1 MTVERARRWRAF
13 SFSGTY
19 VPVLPAELLEV
30 LVCPRS
36 RSPLIYFPRGET
48 GDDEA
53 QGFLLCPASRL
64 RYRID
69 DGVAVMLA
77 EEAEELPAREVDR
90 LVAQART
97 LGLAIP

>member
-1 MTVERARRWRAF
+1 M
-13 SFSGTY
+13 
-19 VPVLPAELLEV
+19 LPAELLEV

-36 RSPLIYFPRGET
+36 RAPMIYFPRGEA

-53 QGFLLCPASRL
+53 AGFLLCPASRL

-69 DGVAVMLA
+69 DGVAVLLVEEAAELA
-77 EEAEELPAREVDR
+77 EAEVERMVERARS
-90 LVAQART
+90 